1 MLDRKQMHAILLGLC
16 SLTFGTSCASRPAP
30 FARDGDKM
38 RSDRPAPFNPAK
50 TYPEWAYD
58 APSYTRPVEDPQA
71 EPKSRVKDPE
81 HFFTSKPVIMVHQPE
96 GYRPEEI
103 PRVAIWYTRDNGY
116 HWKKAGYFGR
126 SATYFP
132 LEVKKEGDYGI
143 RFVGPGQESA
153 METPPNPVCV
163 HHVDMTPPKVRLS
176 LEPEQAW
183 YMLGQ
188 RVTVN
193 WTATDPHLEAMPAR
207 VSVIPDWESDQSR
220 PIEIAREQADVG
232 SIEYTVPANLMGD
245 GFRIRVD
252 AIDRA
257 GNIGL
262 AYSQTLQVE
271 PDRMRDSAT
280 PPVRTIQHEEMAP
293 AAVES
298 QVNANSV
305 QATGE
310 ARAPQT
316 TVTSPSP
323 PPANGDLLPLEEIP
337 VSTPASQV
345 REASPAPPVETPETS
360 PAPQMD
366 ERAQVVPSKP
376 ISGSTSS
383 SSSTTDP
390 LPLMPLTE
398 TPVVQSSGN
407 STSIPKSIPA
417 IAHTHDDQTIVRD
430 TPVDAVA
437 PIEPIQD
444 EPEFEEDASLIRPV
458 SVTQEQV
465 ENQPQASQQQEV
477 ECDSDPSEEVSNDA
491 MDTIESSPASGD
503 VDDEEA
509 SAETSFDVQQIVS
522 LHRDET
528 SITPRT
534 RSLGS
539 RLLSGLRAAQ
549 AAVEQVIAGTK
560 ASSAVTAAE
569 LMRGADVMV
578 GGGLAAPM
586 PATVLSMARA
596 PSSATPHAW
605 RTLATRASRRS
616 GEVWMLPRPMLKFEL
631 PRFFARESSGAARS
645 RGMAAEN
652 FEMRGSRIQAVAVSS
667 DPD

>member
-1 MLDRKQMHAILLGLC
+1 MVDRKQMHAILLGLC
-16 SLTFGTSCASRPAP
+16 GLTFGTSCASRPAP
-30 FARDGDKM
+30 FARDGDKA

-58 APSYTRPVEDPQA
+58 APSYTRPVDEPKA

-103 PRVAIWYTRDNGY
+103 PRVAVWYTRDNGY

-126 SATYFP
+126 SATYYP

-163 HHVDMTPPKVRLS
+163 HHVDMTPPKVKLS
-176 LEPEQAW
+176 LDPQQAW
-183 YMLGQ
+183 YTLGQ

-280 PPVRTIQHEEMAP
+280 PPVRTIQHVEAVP
-293 AAVES
+293 VAVES
-298 QVNANSV
+298 QVSANSV
-305 QATGE
+305 QVTG
-310 ARAPQT
+310 AVSP
-316 TVTSPSP
+316 PSP
-323 PPANGDLLPLEEIP
+323 APTGGDMLPLEEIP
-337 VSTPASQV
+337 VSAPTTPVKEST
-345 REASPAPPVETPETS
+345 PAPPVETPEIS

-366 ERAQVVPSKP
+366 ERAQATPPTPV
-376 ISGSTSS
+376 SGSTASS
-383 SSSTTDP
+383 VSSTSSTET
-390 LPLMPLTE
+390 LPLLPLTE
-398 TPVVQSSGN
+398 SPVVRSSVHGD
-407 STSIPKSIPA
+407 SKPQPTPA
-417 IAHTHDDQTIVRD
+417 AVPVHDDQTIVRD
-430 TPVDAVA
+430 TPSNAVA
-437 PIEPIQD
+437 PVEAVQD
-444 EPEFEEDASLIRPV
+444 EPEIEDEASLIRPV
-458 SVTQEQV
+458 SVTQEQT
-465 ENQPQASQQQEV
+465 ENQPQASHQQDV
-477 ECDSDPSEEVSNDA
+477 ECDSDHAADVGNDTPETSDSPS
-491 MDTIESSPASGD
+491 ASED
-503 VDDEEA
+503 MDDEEA
-509 SAETSFDVQQIVS
+509 SAATSFDVQQILS
-522 LHRDET
+522 LHRDEA
-528 SITPRT
+528 SSARQP
-534 RSLGS
+534 SLLGS
-539 RLLSGLRAAQ
+539 KLVSGLRAAE
-549 AAVEQVIAGTK
+549 AAVERLLANTK
-560 ASSAVTAAE
+560 SSTAVTAAE
-569 LMRGADVMV
+569 LVRGADVMV

-586 PATVLSMARA
+586 PATVLSMSRA

-616 GEVWMLPRPMLKFEL
+616 GEVWMLPRPMLRFEL
-631 PRFFARESSGAARS
+631 PRFFARDSNGAARS
-645 RGMAAEN
+645 RGMSAEN
-652 FEMRGSRIQAVAVSS
+652 FQLRGSRIQAVAVSS